1 VKSRGQREIATVRGI
16 GAAALLLA
24 GAGLLSRVLGYGRE
38 VLLAYM
44 AGAGK
49 ATDAYSAAFTIPDL
63 LNHLLAGSA
72 LAIAFIPQYVKHRE
86 SGDEQEANR
95 FFGTVLGTLG
105 VIAIVATVVLFVF
118 AEAFVELLFG
128 KFDPETRVMTVRFM
142 RIVLPAQIFFV
153 AGGTIKATLL
163 ARGRFGAAA
172 LAPLIYNVAIIA
184 GGALLGPVI
193 GVEGFAWGVL
203 VGALLGPFGAPLVDA
218 LGRVKWRLRFAPHDR
233 AFLVYLLLALPL
245 MIGFSL
251 TTVDEWYEK
260 IFGAALAS
268 GTVAHL
274 NYARKLML
282 VPVAVVGQSVATAA
296 LPALTQLWAEGKAN
310 EVNRALSTT
319 LRATLAMGLTMAAGF
334 FVLANPIVTVLYE
347 RGAFTPTDTISVA
360 AILAVLCFAVPA
372 WVTQQVINRAFYA
385 RSDTWRPMLLGTAVA
400 AAAFP
405 LYAVLAKEFAVTGIA
420 WAGVIGMSVSAVLT
434 ILLARGLHSAPLLLS
449 LLDTLWRSGAIAGV
463 AGLAGWAVVEA
474 TGAAMRGAPSLA
486 MALTQLAAG
495 GLVFALSSTIGLLLM
510 GDEPTKDTVKRLLYR
525 LGVPRLFTPRR

>member
-1 VKSRGQREIATVRGI
+1 VSTRGQREIATVRGI

-24 GAGLLSRVLGYGRE
+24 AAGLLSRVLGYGRE

-86 SGDEQEANR
+86 SGDEQGANR

-105 VIAIVATVVLFVF
+105 VTVIVATAVLFVF
-118 AEAFVELLFG
+118 ADAFVELLFG
-128 KFDPETRVMTVRFM
+128 KFDPETKAMTVRFM

-184 GGALLGPVI
+184 GGALLGPII

-218 LGRVKWRLRFAPHDR
+218 LGRVRWRLRFAPLDR
-233 AFLVYLLLALPL
+233 AFLIYLLLALPL

-296 LPALTQLWAEGKAN
+296 LPALTQLWAEGKAT

-319 LRATLAMGLTMAAGF
+319 LRATLAMGVTMAAGF
-334 FVLANPIVTVLYE
+334 FVLAEPIVTVLYE
-347 RGAFTPTDTISVA
+347 RGAFTPADTVSVA
-360 AILAVLCFAVPA
+360 AILAVLSFAVPA
-372 WVTQQVINRAFYA
+372 WVTQQVINRGFYA

-400 AAAFP
+400 LAAFP
-405 LYAVLAKEFAVTGIA
+405 LYAVMAEKLGVIGIA
-420 WAGVIGMSVSAVLT
+420 WAGVIGMSVSALLT
-434 ILLARGLHSAPLLLS
+434 ILLARRLHDAPSLLS
-449 LLDTLWRSGAIAGV
+449 LLDTLWRSAIIAGIS
-463 AGLAGWAVVEA
+463 GLAGWAAANA
-474 TGAAMRGAPSLA
+474 TGEALNQFPGFAR
-486 MALTQLAAG
+486 ALTQLGAG
-495 GLVFALSSTIGLLLM
+495 GLAFGLSSVAALLLL
-510 GDEPTKDTVKRLLYR
+510 GDEPTKATVKRQLGR
-525 LGVPRLFTPRR
+525 LRSR